1 MIWMHPAWRLGG
13 GGGLAGGLA
22 AGAFALA
29 LALVPSVASAHPL
42 VDQAEARFEEADFE
56 GALEAFAQAELAT
69 DLTRNDLLLVYLRRA
84 LVHHAMGQLDA
95 IDMDLFRLATLEPH
109 YRLGREVPPQV
120 RDRFAAQSRRV
131 EERLRVK
138 VEATEARGGVRI
150 RAQVTDD
157 LAALVTAVRFGVRTA
172 GGVWQ
177 RSDGAALEV
186 MGEPDSELEFYAE
199 AIGPGGAV
207 LASEG
212 TSTAPRRS
220 TIEVLLAP
228 PVVGPGP
235 VDGGGGG
242 VPAWPFLVGGGVLVA
257 AALTV
262 VILFAT
268 GSSDSTQLS
277 FPMPTL

>member
-1 MIWMHPAWRLGG
+1 MRPAWRLGG
-13 GGGLAGGLA
+13 RRGLAEGLAGA
-22 AGAFALA
+22 T
-29 LALVPSVASAHPL
+29 LALVLGLSPTVALAHPL

-56 GALEAFAQAELAT
+56 GALEAFAQAEQAT
-69 DLTRNDLLLVYLRRA
+69 DLGRNDLLLVYLRRA
-84 LVHHAMGQLDA
+84 LVHHAMGQTDA
-95 IDMDLFRLATLEPH
+95 IDMDLFRLATLEPR

-120 RDRFAAQSRRV
+120 RDRFATQARRV

-138 VEATEARGGVRI
+138 VDATEARGGVRI

-186 MGEPDSELEFYAE
+186 MGDPDSEVEFYAE
-199 AIGPGGAV
+199 AVGPGGAV

-212 TSTAPRRS
+212 TSGAPRRS
-220 TIEVLLAP
+220 TIAGLLAP
-228 PVVGPGP
+228 AETGPGP
-235 VDGGGGG
+235 IVGGGGG
-242 VPAWPFLVGGGVLVA
+242 GIPAWPFLVGGAVLVA
-257 AALTV
+257 VAVTLV
-262 VILFAT
+262 VIFAT
-268 GSSDSTQLS
+268 GGNDGTQLS